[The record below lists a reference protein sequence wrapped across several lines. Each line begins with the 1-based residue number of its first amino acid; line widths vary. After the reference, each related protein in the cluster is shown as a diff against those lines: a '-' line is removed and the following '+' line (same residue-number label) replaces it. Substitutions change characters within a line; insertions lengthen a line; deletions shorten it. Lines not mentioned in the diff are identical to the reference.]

1 MESPGSGYDWLR
13 RGQIHLQKIEVMKK
27 CGIADPA
34 NRIAL
39 TQKQEP
45 KYERY
50 LNCPFH
56 FIRINFHT
64 NRRIKC
70 MNG

>member
-1 MESPGSGYDWLR
+1 MGSPGSGYDWLR

-39 TQKQEP
+39 IHIPVEAIAQKQEP

-56 FIRINFHT
+56 FI
-64 NRRIKC
+64 
-70 MNG
+70 